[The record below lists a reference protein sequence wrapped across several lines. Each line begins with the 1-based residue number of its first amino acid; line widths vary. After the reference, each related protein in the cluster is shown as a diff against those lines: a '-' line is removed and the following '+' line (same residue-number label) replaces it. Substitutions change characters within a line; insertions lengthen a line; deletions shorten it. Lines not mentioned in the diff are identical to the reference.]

1 MGFLT
6 IRKSVLEGVVK
17 APPSKAYTHR
27 LLIAASLASRP
38 SKIENP
44 LICRDTESTVRAVTQ
59 YGSKVTRRGNM
70 WIVVGKGVV
79 ETPTNVVDCG
89 ESAATLRFTAPILA
103 NAPGISVLTGRKG
116 LLKRPMGPMI
126 HALRQLGVDAYS
138 TRGDG
143 CPPIV
148 VFGGG
153 FKGGAISLRG
163 DVSSQFLS
171 GLLFAAPLA
180 SGELTIS
187 MTTELESKPYVDMTM
202 EVLKEHGVEVS
213 VEGYREFTVS
223 GRQEYRARDHAVEGD
238 YSSAAF
244 LAAAAA
250 VTQSNVKIIGLS
262 PNSLQGDRR
271 VLQILSDMSV
281 KVKWVDGCLVV
292 EGDGR
297 IDGVEVEARDVPDLV
312 PVVAALACYAEGE
325 TIIKSVE
332 RLRFKESDRVAS
344 MMAEFSKTGA
354 KLTYREGSLTIKGGR
369 LKPATFQSHGD
380 HRIAMACAVLGLG
393 IEGESKISSYG
404 CVKKS
409 YPNFFMDLKSLGAE
423 IAGI

>member
-1 MGFLT
+1 M
-6 IRKSVLEGVVK
+6 LEGEVK

-27 LLIAASLASRP
+27 FLIAASLASRP

-44 LICRDTESTVRAVTQ
+44 LICSDTESTVRAVTQ
-59 YGSKVTRRGNM
+59 YGSKVTRGGNT

-103 NAPGISVLTGRKG
+103 NASGISVLTGRKG
-116 LLKRPMGPMI
+116 LLRRPMGPMI

-153 FKGGAISLRG
+153 FKGGSVSLKG

-180 SGELTIS
+180 SGGLTVS
-187 MTTELESKPYVDMTM
+187 MATELESKPYVDMTI
-202 EVLKEHGVEVS
+202 EVLREHGVKVS
-213 VEGYREFTVS
+213 VEDYREFTVS
-223 GRQEYRARDHAVEGD
+223 GGQEYRARDHAVEGD

-244 LAAAAA
+244 IAAAAA
-250 VTQSNVKIIGLS
+250 VTQSHVKITGLNQ
-262 PNSLQGDRR
+262 NSLQGDRR
-271 VLQILSDMSV
+271 ILQMLSDMSV
-281 KVKWVDGCLVV
+281 KVSWVDGCLAV
-292 EGDGR
+292 EGGGR
-297 IDGVEVEARDVPDLV
+297 IDGVDVEARDVPDLV
-312 PVVAALACYAEGE
+312 PVLAVLACFAEGE
-325 TIIKSVE
+325 TVIKDVD

-344 MMAEFSKTGA
+344 IVEEFSKTGA
-354 KLTYREGSLTIKGGR
+354 KLTYRRGDLMVKGGR
-369 LKPATFQSHGD
+369 LKPASFHSHGD

-393 IEGESKISSYG
+393 IEGESKLSSYK

-409 YPNFFMDLKSLGAE
+409 YPHFFMELKSLGAE
-423 IAGI
+423 IDGI